1 MEKLQEIWDKATDM
15 FFKMTSKFDGISE
28 KINQQFGTNINVG
41 IIIGGAILVV
51 ITAFFV
57 KTVLGIKWSMLE
69 NRN

>member
-1 MEKLQEIWDKATDM
+1 MEKLKEIWDKATDA

-28 KINQQFGTNINVG
+28 KINHQLGTNINVG

-57 KTVLGIKWSMLE
+57 KTILSFLWSLL
-69 NRN
+69 

>member
-57 KTVLGIKWSMLE
+57 KTVLGILWSRL
-69 NRN
+69 

>member
-57 KTVLGIKWSMLE
+57 KTVLGILWSML
-69 NRN
+69 